1 MVLGLMAEI
10 RLTRTLVVKFWQYCF
25 CTVYG
30 CSKQKMQGAIFLSRD
45 AMLVRYLLWP
55 CVRLSVRLSVC
66 HKSEFY

>member
-1 MVLGLMAEI
+1 MVLMAEI

-30 CSKQKMQGAIFLSRD
+30 CSKQKMQGAIFVIARRYASEVF
-45 AMLVRYLLWP
+45 AMALCP
-55 CVRLSVRLSVC
+55 SVCLSVC